1 MQWDETGVAAVKPPG
16 PWRLIAKRTLAVWPL
31 VAVSFGAI
39 LLAAALLAAAPMYAG
54 AAAQAGLER
63 KLADADAEEA
73 GVDVTSRADVAGYER
88 ESGRVVEQLRLA
100 LPGDAP
106 IHRVGESDSVASS
119 GGRRYVLAFFDGIER
134 HATLVRGRWPDPDAE
149 QLEAVVST
157 QAVDTTGLAT
167 GGTVALEDTPT
178 IRIVGEYDISDP
190 AAPIWWNDELALD
203 GLRGRDVP
211 TYGPLV
217 VAEPAL
223 RSTAERFRASWR
235 TRPAASAFDVGE
247 LRSTEAAVD
256 GLEDQLAEGVAR
268 GVAPPVVST
277 GLGSLLEETRREVE
291 VARTGVLV
299 PLAQLALL
307 AGYGLVFVAALIRR
321 RRRREDGLLL
331 TRGAQPRSLALASAV
346 EALALAMLAA
356 LAAPWVARLAIE
368 LVAAFGPLASAGL
381 DLEPEVGRLPY
392 SLAALGALACLAAL
406 VLPSL
411 RGESMSARASRP
423 GFFARTGLDVALL
436 VAAGIA
442 LWQLRAEG
450 APVVAGDGELDVLLV
465 AVPAIG
471 ILAGAVLAGRL
482 LPPVLA
488 FLARTAARRPGAVPA
503 LAARRLARTA
513 EEHRPAAVLLVAA
526 LAIGTFAAA
535 YATTWDDTQRERA
548 ALIAAADILVPDD
561 RRSDAYPPLGRSNAF
576 AATAGVE
583 SSSPLAVE
591 SLQVGGEP
599 VPLIGVDAARS
610 AVTPVG
616 PTADRQEQLL
626 QQLAA
631 RRPPAVGAPLPDDAE
646 ELTLT
651 AHVTLEPLPEDFEP
665 PPAFSFFEGTREQ
678 SVDPAPSLAVV
689 VSDADGLYHRLPAG
703 PLHEGENRVSVE
715 LGPQP
720 RHPLRLAAL
729 ELGYDVPAF
738 VPRNLTVAVTSTVVD
753 QEEWRAEIL
762 PLTSI
767 VASAN
772 ATLAPGRGLTL
783 GLDTGAADNDRT
795 ATTVVLRPGAPPSRL
810 LPAIAGTG
818 LLDSLQARV
827 GDVVEVGG
835 GRRVELIGSLTN
847 FAAATEG
854 DSFLVTDLPTLFA
867 QRYERLHEVARP
879 DFWALETGSAPV
891 AATVAAL
898 GRPPL
903 EVEQVIARAPLERSL
918 ANDPLAVATSG
929 ALWLGSLAAALF
941 AVAAFAVAGAARRRK
956 HVADASLLGG
966 LGLERRGARAMIV
979 LEDGVLALLAA
990 AIGVGIGVALAV
1002 LVLPAVAFTETG
1014 EAAVPQPSVAI
1025 PWATVAILAGGAIA
1039 AILIEAALRA
1049 RGAGRASIAAELRAR

>member
-1 MQWDETGVAAVKPPG
+1 MKPPG

-39 LLAAALLAAAPMYAG
+39 LLAATLLAAAPMYAS

-63 KLADADAEEA
+63 KLADADAEQA
-73 GVDVTSRADVAGYER
+73 GVDVTSRADRAGYER
-88 ESGRVVEQLRLA
+88 ESERVLGRLRAA

-106 IHRVGESDSVASS
+106 IHRVAESDSVASS
-119 GGRRYVLAFFDGIER
+119 DGRRYVLAFFGGIER
-134 HATLVRGRWPDPDAE
+134 HAALRQGRWPHADAE

-157 QAVDTTGLAT
+157 RAAEITGLAT
-167 GGTVALEDTPT
+167 GDTVALEGTRTTAPVSAL
-178 IRIVGEYDISDP
+178 IVGEYAVSDP
-190 AAPIWWNDELALD
+190 ADAIWWNDELALD
-203 GLRGRDVP
+203 GVRGRDVP

-217 VAEPAL
+217 VAESAL
-223 RSTAERFRASWR
+223 RATSERFRASWR
-235 TRPAASAFDVGE
+235 TRPAAGAFDVGE
-247 LRSTEAAVD
+247 LRAAEAAVE
-256 GLEDQLAEGVAR
+256 GLEEELGEGVPR
-268 GVAPPVVST
+268 GIAPPVVAT
-277 GLGSLLEETRREVE
+277 GLGNLLEEARREVG

-307 AGYGLVFVAALIRR
+307 AAYGLVFVAALVRR

-331 TRGAQPRSLALASAV
+331 TRGAQPRSLAFASAV
-346 EALALAMLAA
+346 EALALAVVAA

-368 LVAAFGPLASAGL
+368 LVGAAGPLAAARRQH
-381 DLEPEVGRLPY
+381 EPEVGPVANTLDVHRALP
-392 SLAALGALACLAAL
+392 CLAAL

-411 RGESMSARASRP
+411 RDHSAGARSGRP
-423 GFFARTGLDVALL
+423 GFFARTGLDIALL
-436 VAAGIA
+436 VAAAVA

-482 LPPVLA
+482 LPPALA
-488 FLARTAARRPGAVPA
+488 FLARAASARPGAVA
-503 LAARRLARTA
+503 SLAARRLARTA

-548 ALIAAADILVPDD
+548 ALIVGSDVLVPDD
-561 RRSDAYPPLGRSNAF
+561 RRSDAYPQLGRSQAL
-576 AATAGVE
+576 AATPGVQ
-583 SSSPLAVE
+583 SVSPLAVE
-591 SLQVGGEP
+591 SLQVGDES
-599 VPLIGVDAARS
+599 VPLIAVDAARTTV
-610 AVTPVG
+610 APVG
-616 PTADRQEQLL
+616 SGAGRQEALL

-631 RRPPAVGAPLPDDAE
+631 RRPQAAGVPLPDDADT
-646 ELTLT
+646 LALT
-651 AHVTLEPLPEDFEP
+651 ARVVLEPLPPDFEP
-665 PPAFSFFEGTREQ
+665 PPTFSFFEGTREQ

-689 VSDADGLYHRLPAG
+689 VSDADGLHYRLPAG
-703 PLHEGENRVSVE
+703 ALRENGTTRLSVE
-715 LGPQP
+715 LAPQP
-720 RHPLRLAAL
+720 RRPLRLAGL
-729 ELGYDVPAF
+729 ELAYDVPAF
-738 VPRNLTVAVTSTVVD
+738 APRTLTVELSSPAVD
-753 QEEWRAEIL
+753 GQEWRAELL

-767 VASAN
+767 VAA
-772 ATLAPGRGLTL
+772 AGVRVAPRPGLQL
-783 GLDTGAADNDRT
+783 QLETGAADNDRT
-795 ATTVVLRPGAPPSRL
+795 ATTVVLRPGERPSRL
-810 LPAIAGTG
+810 LPAIAGAG
-818 LLDSLQARV
+818 LLDSLRARV

-835 GRRVELIGSLTN
+835 GRRVELVGSLPN

-867 QRYERLHEVARP
+867 QRYERAHEVARP
-879 DFWALETGSAPV
+879 DFWTLELGDAPV

-903 EVEQVIARAPLERSL
+903 EATQVTAREPLERSL
-918 ANDPLAVATSG
+918 SNDPLAVATAG
-929 ALWLGSLAAALF
+929 ALWLGSFAAALF

-966 LGLERRGARAMIV
+966 LGLPRRGAGAMIV
-979 LEDGVLALLAA
+979 LEDAALAVLSA
-990 AIGVGIGVALAV
+990 AIGVGIGIALAE

-1014 EAAVPQPSVAI
+1014 RAAVPRPSVAI
-1025 PWATVAILAGGAIA
+1025 PWLTVAVLAAAAIGAIV
-1039 AILIEAALRA
+1039 LEAAVRA

>member
-1 MQWDETGVAAVKPPG
+1 MRPPG

-39 LLAAALLAAAPMYAG
+39 LLAATLLAAAPMYAG

-63 KLADADAEEA
+63 KLADADAAEA
-73 GVDVTSRADVAGYER
+73 GVDVTSRADVAGYDNASEQ
-88 ESGRVVEQLRLA
+88 VVEQLRRT
-100 LPGDAP
+100 LPGGAP
-106 IHRVGESDSVASS
+106 IHRVAESDSVGSS
-119 GGRRYVLAFFDGIER
+119 DGRRYVLAFFDGIER
-134 HATLVRGRWPDPDAE
+134 HATLRRGRWPDARARE
-149 QLEAVVST
+149 LEAVVSA
-157 QAVDTTGLAT
+157 QAAATTGLGIGST
-167 GGTVALEDTPT
+167 VTLDGTRTVAPVSA
-178 IRIVGEYDISDP
+178 RIVGEYAVSDP
-190 AAPIWWNDELALD
+190 AAAIWWNDELVLD
-203 GLRGRDVP
+203 GVRGQDVP

-223 RSTAERFRASWR
+223 RATAERFRASWR
-235 TRPAASAFDVGE
+235 TRPAAGAFDVDD
-247 LRSTEAAVD
+247 LRSAEAAVD
-256 GLEDQLAEGVAR
+256 GLEDQLGAGVPR

-277 GLGSLLEETRREVE
+277 GLGSLLEEARREVG

-307 AGYGLVFVAALIRR
+307 AAYGLIFVAALIRR
-321 RRRREDGLLL
+321 RRRREDDLLL
-331 TRGAQPRSLALASAV
+331 TRGAKPRSLALASAV
-346 EALALAMLAA
+346 EALALAVLAA

-368 LVAAFGPLASAGL
+368 LVAAVGPLASAHL

-392 SLAALGALACLAAL
+392 TLAILGALACLAAL

-411 RGESMSARASRP
+411 RGESTDARTSRP
-423 GFFARTGLDVALL
+423 GFFARTGLDIALL
-436 VAAGIA
+436 VAAGVA

-482 LPPVLA
+482 LPPTLA
-488 FLARTAARRPGAVPA
+488 FLARAAARRPSAVPA

-535 YATTWDDTQRERA
+535 YATTWDETQRERA
-548 ALIAAADILVPDD
+548 ALIAAADVLVPDD
-561 RRSDAYPPLGRSNAF
+561 RRSDAYPPLGRSSAL

-583 SSSPLAVE
+583 SVSPLAVE

-599 VPLIGVDAARS
+599 VPLIAVDAARS
-610 AVTPVG
+610 TVTPVG
-616 PTADRQEQLL
+616 RTADRQEELL

-631 RRPPAVGAPLPDDAE
+631 RRPPAVGAPIPDDTE
-646 ELTLT
+646 ELALT
-651 AHVTLEPLPEDFEP
+651 ARVTLEPLPADFEP
-665 PPAFSFFEGTREQ
+665 PPTFSFFEGTREQ
-678 SVDPAPSLAVV
+678 SVDPAPSLAIV
-689 VSDADGLYHRLPAG
+689 VSDADGVHYRLPAG
-703 PLHEGENRVSVE
+703 PLRKNGATEVSVE
-715 LGPQP
+715 LAPEP
-720 RHPLRLAAL
+720 RRPVRLAAL

-738 VPRNLTVAVTSTVVD
+738 VPRKLTIELASPVVD
-753 QEEWRAEIL
+753 GEEWRAEIL

-767 VASAN
+767 VAA
-772 ATLAPGRGLTL
+772 AGVTLEPGPGLTL
-783 GLDTGAADNDRT
+783 HLDTGAAANDRT
-795 ATTVVLRPGAPPSRL
+795 ATTVVLQPGRPASRL

-818 LLDSLQARV
+818 LLDSLQARI
-827 GDVVEVGG
+827 GDVVEVGD

-867 QRYERLHEVARP
+867 QQFESEREVARP
-879 DFWALETGSAPV
+879 DFWALELGSAPV
-891 AATVAAL
+891 AATVSAL

-903 EVEQVIARAPLERSL
+903 GVEQVTAREPLERSL
-918 ANDPLAVATSG
+918 ANNPLAVATSG
-929 ALWLGSLAAALF
+929 ALWLGSLASALF

-966 LGLERRGARAMIV
+966 LGLDRRGAGAMIV
-979 LEDGVLALLAA
+979 LEDAALAVLAA

-1014 EAAVPQPSVAI
+1014 RAAVPSPSVAI
-1025 PWATVAILAGGAIA
+1025 PWATVAVLAAGALA
-1039 AILIEAALRA
+1039 AILIEATMRA